1 MPSVAQVLIAD
12 DDEGIRESLRMLL
25 EDEGHS
31 VAEASNGQETLDYLR
46 RESAR
51 CVALLDLVM
60 PDMEGVELLES
71 IQRDAALAQRHAFI
85 VLSAGSEEL
94 MTQAQ
99 PVVTALGG
107 VIVRKPFDIDEVT
120 RVVSEAAQRLGAG

>member
-31 VAEASNGQETLDYLR
+31 VTEASNGQETLDYLR
-46 RESAR
+46 TESAR

-85 VLSAGSEEL
+85 VLSAGSEAL

>member
-1 MPSVAQVLIAD
+1 MVQVLIAD

-31 VAEASNGQETLDYLR
+31 VTEASNGQETLAYLR

-60 PDMEGVELLES
+60 PDMEGIELLES
-71 IQRDAALAQRHAFI
+71 IQRDAALMRRHAFI
-85 VLSAGSEEL
+85 VLSAGSEAL
-94 MTQAQ
+94 MSQAQ
-99 PVVTALGG
+99 PLVAAMNG

-120 RVVSEAAQRLGAG
+120 RVVSEAAQRLSAG

>member
-1 MPSVAQVLIAD
+1 MVQVLIAD

-31 VAEASNGQETLDYLR
+31 VTEASNGQETLAYLR
-46 RESAR
+46 EESAR

-60 PDMEGVELLES
+60 PDMEGIELLES
-71 IQRDAALAQRHAFI
+71 IQRDAALLRRHAFI
-85 VLSAGSEEL
+85 VLSAGSEAL
-94 MTQAQ
+94 MSQAQ
-99 PVVTALGG
+99 PLVAAMNG

-120 RVVSEAAQRLGAG
+120 RVVSEAAHRLSAG

>member
-1 MPSVAQVLIAD
+1 VVQVLIAD

-31 VAEASNGQETLDYLR
+31 VTEASNGQETLAYLR

-60 PDMEGVELLES
+60 PDMEGIELLES
-71 IQRDAALAQRHAFI
+71 IQRDAALMRRHAFI
-85 VLSAGSEEL
+85 VLSAGSEAL
-94 MTQAQ
+94 MSQAQ
-99 PVVTALGG
+99 PLVAAMNG

-120 RVVSEAAQRLGAG
+120 RVVSEAAQRLSAG